1 MSINVNFERG
11 DGMGMTDRQFDS
23 YQARLLRVLKI
34 AAREIEEK
42 GESTVLAE
50 LIEEIHEEIHKQGEL
65 L

>member
-1 MSINVNFERG
+1 
-11 DGMGMTDRQFDS
+11 MGMTDRQFDS